1 MIEGVVNDA
10 YEAVISLSLEGPEG
24 RQSEIQVVIDSGYT
38 GFLTLPASLVT
49 ELGLYSL
56 GKSHAVLANDAEV
69 EFDVYSITVDW
80 EGESRY
86 IEADA
91 MGSPPLAVGMLLLDG
106 HTLNIEVEKS
116 GVVLI
121 QART

>member
-56 GKSHAVLANDAEV
+56 GKSHAVLANDDDV
-69 EFDVYSITVDW
+69 EFDVYSIIVEW

-91 MGSPPLAVGMLLLDG
+91 MGSTPLAGMLLLEG
-106 HTLNIEVEKS
+106 HTLNIEVEKG